1 MTNKLRKKWKS
12 VFGKTRGTDLLR
24 RTQRKLTIQYS
35 AVLITF
41 LILFVSTVYGLLHY
55 LLINEQKQ
63 QLETWLVQKAGS
75 MRGDGEYG
83 GDKNRLPGPPK
94 EGASDDTSARAGG
107 ISGIFVD
114 RDGELLTP
122 DLPFS
127 LSVNQISAFLKGLEP
142 AGEETVYRTVRY
154 SESDNSNT
162 GQKDLSGQLLI
173 AGKTLFHDGQAIG
186 ILYAVKDASA
196 LFRLLQ
202 WLLVIL
208 IVIALLFFGLAIFLS
223 YKMSSKAMVPVRRSF
238 TRQQEFVG
246 DASHELRTPLSVLLS
261 SIDTLEMEGVTDNH
275 PFARKVL
282 DNMKDEARRMIRL
295 SDGLLTLARS
305 DSDAAT
311 LQMAPFNL
319 VETASRLV
327 RSLQPIAAAKQIPLH
342 VHAAETLMMNGDEA
356 RVSQLLVILL
366 DNAIK
371 YTPEGGNV
379 NLTISRSEGR
389 SRKLIIEVK
398 DSGIGIAPEDL
409 PRIFERFYRVDKSRA
424 RELGGYGIGLSIAKW
439 IAEAH
444 EGRIT
449 AASVVGEG
457 SIFTVEI
464 PSAIEF

>member
-1 MTNKLRKKWKS
+1 MKNNLLKKWKS
-12 VFGKTRGTDLLR
+12 LFGKNSGTDLLR

-41 LILFVSTVYGLLHY
+41 LMLFIVTVYGLLHY
-55 LLINEQKQ
+55 LLINQQKQ
-63 QLETWLVQKAGS
+63 QLETWLAQRTGS
-75 MRGDGEYG
+75 MREYDEYG
-83 GDKNRLPGPPK
+83 EDKNRNSGPPK
-94 EGASDDTSARAGG
+94 EGASEPSTRAGG
-107 ISGIFVD
+107 TSGIFVG

-122 DLPFS
+122 NLPFS
-127 LSVNQISAFLKGLEP
+127 LTVNQINVFLKGLVP
-142 AGEETVYRTVRY
+142 AGQETVYRTVRY

-162 GQKDLSGQLLI
+162 GQKELSGQLLI
-173 AGKTLFHDGQAIG
+173 AGKTLFHEGQVIG
-186 ILYAVKDASA
+186 TLYAVKDTSA
-196 LFRLLQ
+196 LFRLLR

-223 YKMSSKAMVPVRRSF
+223 YKMSSRAMIPVRRSF

-246 DASHELRTPLSVLLS
+246 DASHELRTPLSVLVS
-261 SIDTLEMEGVTDNH
+261 SIDTLEMEGVTDND

-282 DNMKDEARRMIRL
+282 DNMRDEARRMIRL

-305 DSDAAT
+305 DSNAAT
-311 LQMAPFNL
+311 LQKAPFNL
-319 VETASRLV
+319 VEIADKLV
-327 RSLQPIAAAKQIPLH
+327 RSLQPIAAAKQIPLRLH
-342 VHAAETLMMNGDEA
+342 TAEVLMMNGDEA

-439 IAEAH
+439 IVEAH
-444 EGRIT
+444 DGAIT
-449 AASVVGEG
+449 VTSVVGEG
-457 SIFTVEI
+457 SIFTVTL
-464 PSAIEF
+464 PGAIEF